1 MTEFH
6 GYERPDGSVGVRN
19 HLLVLAPMD
28 CSIEPARKI
37 AARVEG
43 AVAVTQH
50 HGCRNDPM
58 VANALIG
65 SGRNPNVAGVLPEPI
80 RALATIGSFL
90 HPWCWV
96 TATAPSTWAAIFLA
110 GSMLQSMGARTRRWF
125 RTPTEPSD
133 RS

>member
-19 HLLVLAPMD
+19 HLLVLAPMN

-37 AARVEG
+37 AAQVEG

-65 SGRNPNVAGVLPEPI
+65 SGRNPNVAGVLLVGLGCESITCEVVAEGI
-80 RALATIGSFL
+80 RPNAETTTR
-90 HPWCWV
+90 
-96 TATAPSTWAAIFLA
+96 TAA
-110 GSMLQSMGARTRRWF
+110 
-125 RTPTEPSD
+125 E
-133 RS
+133 